1 MGAAGGGLR
10 RPDAYRPPSRHEDPE
25 GAQSARSGRL
35 NGGAFVRMRD
45 RRRVDLRSRERRTQY
60 PRKDDV
66 LSLTGFPDFLQGR
79 AVEATGRS
87 RTGLPD
93 VRRVLGER
101 ARVDTGGGG
110 ADVLSFGQLPS
121 AALSLVLLSSLLLIG
136 ALLPPGVVALTPV
149 SPARFA
155 RIRQPLAVTAVA
167 ILTPLAVASLAAA
180 LL

>member
-1 MGAAGGGLR
+1 MGAAGGPR
-10 RPDAYRPPSRHEDPE
+10 MPDAYRPPRHEDRE
-25 GAQSARSGRL
+25 GARSPGSGRL
-35 NGGAFVRMRD
+35 NEGALVRTRE
-45 RRRVDLRSRERRTQY
+45 RGRVDLRSRVRGARY
-60 PRKDDV
+60 PSKNDV

-79 AVEATGRS
+79 APEATGRS

-93 VRRVLGER
+93 VRRALGER
-101 ARVDTGGGG
+101 ARVDTGGER

-136 ALLPPGVVALTPV
+136 ALLPPGVVARTPV

-155 RIRQPLAVTAVA
+155 RIRQPLAVAAVA
-167 ILTPLAVASLAAA
+167 ILAPLAVASLAAA